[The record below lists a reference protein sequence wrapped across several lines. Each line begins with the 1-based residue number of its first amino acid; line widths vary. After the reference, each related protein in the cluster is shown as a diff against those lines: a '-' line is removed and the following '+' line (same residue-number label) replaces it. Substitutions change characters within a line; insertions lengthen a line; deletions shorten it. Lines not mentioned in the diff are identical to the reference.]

1 MKKAAFAICA
11 VIVAVQG
18 YGAYSAGSAV
28 QTAAA
33 KVTSTRLAQ
42 IEEATK

>member
-11 VIVAVQG
+11 VIVAVQAF
-18 YGAYSAGSAV
+18 GAYSAGGAMK
-28 QTAAA
+28 TAAA